1 MSSLI
6 HHISVYHREHGTYI
20 LILILLNKTGKLS
33 ELMKRIALAVGML
46 LMTVPFANPAR
57 ADLIHRM
64 SSSTQLSV
72 NGAYTD
78 ASRIGSTYTVSGSNI
93 KVDTSNSGHFGA
105 LTAGSATA
113 APTLD
118 VGTYDVNTA
127 GSAFTFTETYT
138 QGDAIAAMGAGVDVT
153 AGVVADMPSY
163 GETLTMS
170 GGVAGTLAGTITSAG
185 VTTLTA
191 GGAGTTATGQFVT
204 EIVID

>member
-1 MSSLI
+1 M
-6 HHISVYHREHGTYI
+6 
-20 LILILLNKTGKLS
+20 LNKITVRNTHMKKFLPIVMMLITGVLVAPSAK
-33 ELMKRIALAVGML
+33 
-46 LMTVPFANPAR
+46 
-57 ADLIHRM
+57 ADLTHRM
-64 SSSTQLSV
+64 SSSTQLQV

-78 ASRIGSTYTVSGSNI
+78 STRVGSTYNVSGSNI

-118 VGTYDVNTA
+118 VGTYDINTA
-127 GSAFTFTETYT
+127 GSAFTFSTSFI
-138 QGDAIAAMGAGVDVT
+138 QGDAISAMGAGVDVT

-163 GETLTMS
+163 GNTLTMS

-191 GGAGTTATGQFVT
+191 GGAGTTATAQFVT
-204 EIVID
+204 EIIID

>member
-1 MSSLI
+1 
-6 HHISVYHREHGTYI
+6 
-20 LILILLNKTGKLS
+20 
-33 ELMKRIALAVGML
+33 MKKFLPLVML
-46 LMTVPFANPAR
+46 LMTGAVVAPAR
-57 ADLIHRM
+57 ADLTHRM

-93 KVDTSNSGHFGA
+93 KVADSAHFGKM
-105 LTAGSATA
+105 TAATATA
-113 APTLD
+113 AAAHD
-118 VGTYDVNTA
+118 VGEYDINTA
-127 GSAFTFTETYT
+127 GSAFSFSESWT
-138 QGDAIAAMGAGVDVT
+138 QGDAVNTIGAGVDVT
-153 AGVVADMPSY
+153 AGVVADMPAF
-163 GETLTMS
+163 GNTLTMH

>member
-1 MSSLI
+1 MKK
-6 HHISVYHREHGTYI
+6 G
-20 LILILLNKTGKLS
+20 LLT
-33 ELMKRIALAVGML
+33 LAML
-46 LMTVPFANPAR
+46 LMTAPLSAR
-57 ADLIHRM
+57 ADIVHRM
-64 SSSTQLSV
+64 TSSTQLSV

-78 ASRIGSTYTVSGSNI
+78 ASRIGSTYSVSGSNI

-127 GSAFTFTETYT
+127 GSAFTFSESFT

-153 AGVVADMPSY
+153 AGGVADMPAY
-163 GETLTMS
+163 GNTLTMH
-170 GGVAGTLAGTITSAG
+170 GGVAGSLAGTITSAG

-191 GGAGTTATGQFVT
+191 GGAGTSAVGQFVT